1 LDLHLLDAPGFI
13 QLPGCGPSGGTV
25 QVQVQAQ
32 VQVETERSRSPS
44 LELLRAICSNDA
56 VKSGRILALDYG
68 KRNVGVAVC
77 DEMGIAV
84 RPIPALPNRGRRQ
97 VISLIRKLVEQHE
110 IGSLVVG
117 LPFNMDGTT
126 GESAEQARKFM
137 QVLRSQLRVPLTEVD
152 ERLTTVE
159 AVELWRG
166 MSPRRQRRYGSV
178 DSLAAALI
186 LQRYLEAQ

>member
-1 LDLHLLDAPGFI
+1 M
-13 QLPGCGPSGGTV
+13 PGCESSGRIV
-25 QVQVQAQ
+25 QVQIQAR
-32 VQVETERSRSPS
+32 VQVEIERSASPS
-44 LELLRAICSNDA
+44 LELLGAICSNDA

-68 KRNVGVAVC
+68 RRNVGAAVC
-77 DEMGIAV
+77 DEMGIAI
-84 RPIPALPNRGRRQ
+84 RPIPALPNRGRRE
-97 VISLIRKLVEQHE
+97 VVSLIRKLVEQHE

-137 QVLRSQLRVPLTEVD
+137 QVLRSQLRLPLTEVD

-159 AVELWRG
+159 AGELWKG
-166 MSPRRQRRYGSV
+166 MSPRQQRRYRSV